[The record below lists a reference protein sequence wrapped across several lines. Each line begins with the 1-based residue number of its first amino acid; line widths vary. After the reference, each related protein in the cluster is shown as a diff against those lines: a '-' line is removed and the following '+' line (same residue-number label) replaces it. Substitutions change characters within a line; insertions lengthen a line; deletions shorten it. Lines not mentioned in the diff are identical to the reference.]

1 MNTKNLIAELVENN
15 IRATRSP
22 FNSSTRYTVIRDGCC
37 VELPPSDLTD
47 EELALVEVIAEF
59 AGATELAVAKLL
71 RARHLEI
78 LRDLLVEVFTLM
90 IGHLEVAIR
99 RTLTSRGVTP

>member
-15 IRATRSP
+15 IRVTRSP
-22 FNSSTRYTVIRDGCC
+22 FNSWTRYTVIRDGCC

-47 EELALVEVIAEF
+47 EELVLVEVIAEF

-71 RARHLEI
+71 RAGHLEI
-78 LRDLLVEVFTLM
+78 LRDLLVEVFTLK
-90 IGHLEVAIR
+90 ISDVGVAMR
-99 RTLTSRGVTP
+99 RVLTSRGVTP